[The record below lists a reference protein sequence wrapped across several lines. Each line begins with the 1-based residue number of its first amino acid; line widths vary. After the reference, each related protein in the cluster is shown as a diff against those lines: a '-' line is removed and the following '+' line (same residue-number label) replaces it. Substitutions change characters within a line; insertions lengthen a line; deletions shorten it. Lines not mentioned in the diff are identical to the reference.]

1 MKSKTNTKNTMT
13 YMEQTARFT
22 FKNNEQAQRCKAVR
36 IFEIRRFG
44 WNLRDILA
52 AAQAD
57 WSLYG
62 HCESG
67 IARPSF
73 ETIRRICGTARELR
87 EGSVWNAQQSATPLT
102 HCVDHVLFGV
112 TTEEVM
118 KRRELTHRELS
129 LIKTELSRL
138 CGDVAQAVDGDSLVV
153 AVKTENDPQ
162 LEDHVVKTLSKAF
175 PAYAETLRENA
186 LYRPRGNGL
195 IPIPTK
201 LLLN

>member
-1 MKSKTNTKNTMT
+1 MKITKTTTKTTMT
-13 YMEQTARFT
+13 YMDKPCRFT
-22 FKNNEQAQRCKAVR
+22 FKNNEQAQRVKSVR

-57 WSLYG
+57 WSLHG
-62 HCESG
+62 RCSSG

-73 ETIRRICGTARELR
+73 ETIRKICGTVREIN
-87 EGSVWNAQQSATPLT
+87 ECNVWNAQQSATPLT

-118 KRRELTHRELS
+118 KRRELTPREFES
-129 LIKTELSRL
+129 IKTNLNRL
-138 CGDVAQAVDGDSLVV
+138 CFNAVTAVCGDSLVV
-153 AVKTENDPQ
+153 AVKTKREA
-162 LEDHVVKTLSKAF
+162 HVVETLSKAF

>member
-1 MKSKTNTKNTMT
+1 MKTKTTTKTAMT
-13 YMEQTARFT
+13 YMDKPCRFT
-22 FKNNEQAQRCKAVR
+22 FKNNEQAQRCKGVR

-52 AAQAD
+52 AAQGD

-87 EGSVWNAQQSATPLT
+87 EGNVWNAQQSATPLT

-129 LIKTELSRL
+129 LIKTELGRL
-138 CGDVAQAVDGDSLVV
+138 CGDVAEAVDGDSLVV
-153 AVKTENDPQ
+153 AVKTEN
-162 LEDHVVKTLSKAF
+162 EDHVVKTLSKAF